1 VPNQQVGAPDELKV
15 ISQPMGI
22 TLNAIN
28 SYAYQEE
35 VSGNSMVYVVDSGS
49 DPTHPVSA
57 S

>member
-1 VPNQQVGAPDELKV
+1 MPNQQVGAPDELKV
-15 ISQPMGI
+15 ISQPLGI